1 MDAKW
6 RNGSK
11 QFIDFVVTL
20 KDPDGEMTLAEVQ
33 AIPFEILVQTGLT
46 TPAREDAGWSA
57 PSVEKEVTE
66 VAGTFPVAIRH
77 MYEALE
83 TGLHAVF
90 VKFGPTPE
98 EPIYLAAQFVV
109 L

>member
-1 MDAKW
+1 MDKQW

-11 QFIDFVVTL
+11 QFVDFVVTL
-20 KDPDGEMTLAEVQ
+20 KDPDGEMALADVE

-46 TPAREDAGWSA
+46 TPARDDAAWAA
-57 PSVEKEVTE
+57 PSVPKDVSEVD
-66 VAGTFPVAIRH
+66 GTFPVTIRH